1 MTAVAERVEELADF
15 REWAREIRAD
25 RIAQRSL
32 PPMVRLF
39 DGNYSY
45 RGRCCS
51 EIDGAFPWE
60 LNDTGI
66 GDLTLPIDLD
76 DERGTFLAHWILN
89 EEARGTRDVNIV
101 VDKDGGRWSGLM
113 GQATLNRDPKGDT
126 VTVTFKHDYEHLKN
140 GVHCAPNPFLPMS
153 VVQFPKVFMLAG
165 PAIHTLKT
173 ALFLNLLRLQVT
185 GFSLPSDPL
194 NPAAWA
200 GMTFTNWP
208 IVVKPG
214 SILDDSSPWTIVT
227 SRMKSWHE
235 MAAPVLD
242 DAELYV
248 ECRRWLTGDP
258 PPWDG
263 APTLRNGTLVVDIV
277 DKSGFREGTSLGG
290 SLITGLART
299 VADIV
304 SDDVEDSYDLITG
317 EPTPPEGYRIPNVLR
332 TMAAHPFAVYRDA
345 EITGIQS
352 SSFTRKAAGP
362 CRITTGGKS
371 APFVNEMIKA
381 AVNYGGDVLG
391 DNIIIPG
398 VGFSVGS
405 LGMAIDAF
413 IHGMY
418 EDVLL
423 SYNSTYLAQRAA
435 ESGWAHLQETVVPGV
450 NQAYVL
456 SAVMALRARRRET
469 DPETS
474 FDLSIVDAGPF
485 LIGDQGQGHWWHG
498 DRIGGTNKYLGTR
511 VFVRRCR
518 HLEIAW
524 GRDTAVSWKAQMGDL
539 RSKKDP
545 LARGLGLLAETV
557 TWLSEGVG
565 LL

>member
-140 GVHCAPNPFLPMS
+140 VHCAPNPFLPMS

-263 APTLRNGTLVVDIV
+263 APTLRNGTLVIDIV

-299 VADIV
+299 VADTIG
-304 SDDVEDSYDLITG
+304 DDVEDSYDLITG
-317 EPTPPEGYRIPNVLR
+317 EPTPPAGYRIPNMLR
-332 TMAAHPFAVYRDA
+332 TLAAHPHVVYRDG
-345 EITGIQS
+345 EITGIQQ

>member
-1 MTAVAERVEELADF
+1 MTAVAGRVEELADF

-140 GVHCAPNPFLPMS
+140 VHCAPNPFLPMS

-263 APTLRNGTLVVDIV
+263 APTLRNGTLVIDIV

-299 VADIV
+299 VADTIG
-304 SDDVEDSYDLITG
+304 DDVEDSYDLITG
-317 EPTPPEGYRIPNVLR
+317 EPTPPAGYRIPNMLR
-332 TMAAHPFAVYRDA
+332 TLAAHPHVVYRDG
-345 EITGIQS
+345 EITGIQQ